1 MCSFLYPA
9 QRNAQLDQEFKM
21 VYGKNEM
28 QFRICKDKACVS
40 MGTGVLA
47 CGGEVDGERVRRR
60 LADHGVRRHEVL
72 EHAAVGI
79 HGGSD
84 ERTDR
89 RRERMD
95 GSTKRVEE

>member
-1 MCSFLYPA
+1 
-9 QRNAQLDQEFKM
+9 
-21 VYGKNEM
+21 
-28 QFRICKDKACVS
+28 
-40 MGTGVLA
+40 
-47 CGGEVDGERVRRR
+47 VRRR